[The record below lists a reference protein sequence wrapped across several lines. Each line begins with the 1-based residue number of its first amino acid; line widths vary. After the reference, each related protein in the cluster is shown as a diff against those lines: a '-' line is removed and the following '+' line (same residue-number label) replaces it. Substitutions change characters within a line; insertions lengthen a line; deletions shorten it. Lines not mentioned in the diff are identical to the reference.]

1 LHIATY
7 KRARILYL
15 CKGKKV
21 SLSLRWPD
29 IGAMAELAST
39 TRTVSDVL
47 RTVPSEN
54 AFYFY
59 RGEGAPSGLKASS
72 LQEFLSRIESA
83 DPESLEFH
91 SQRHDFENWVRM
103 LGDPTLAKQMQTLAS
118 QNLTPEELKSRLVR
132 IVRMRVGKL
141 KKLTHVA

>member
-1 LHIATY
+1 
-7 KRARILYL
+7 
-15 CKGKKV
+15 
-21 SLSLRWPD
+21 
-29 IGAMAELAST
+29 MAESAS

-47 RTVPSEN
+47 RTVSNEN

-59 RGEGAPSGLKASS
+59 RKEGSPSGIKASS
-72 LQEFLSRIESA
+72 LQEFLSSIESA
-83 DPESLEFH
+83 DPESLDFH

-118 QNLTPEELKSRLVR
+118 QNLTPDELKSKLVR

-141 KKLTHVA
+141 KKLSRVA